1 MMERGKALA
10 LGAGTAALAATGA
23 VTSAAQAAASGV
35 RRAPSDAE
43 LARSIPGGF
52 TSKVAQAGDVRL
64 HYVAGGQGA
73 PLFLLHGWPQTW
85 YEYRKVMPDLAKR
98 YRVIAVDLRG
108 IGGSDKPPSGY
119 DKKTM
124 AGDIH
129 ALAQTL
135 GYDQINIA
143 GHDIGSQVAFSFAV
157 NHAAATTKVA
167 ILDVT
172 HPDESYYER
181 RLLVRP
187 GVPGINLWWH
197 AFNQVRL
204 LPEQLIAGRG
214 QYLTDWIFDDFLLN
228 KNAISKGD
236 RAVFGAAYNDADAIR
251 GGNGWYQAW
260 DQDIADLKNYP
271 KVTAPMLGMANEMF
285 YDGVAQVLP
294 TQGTDVRLVKVTGA
308 GHYFVDEVPDVVVQ
322 TLTGFFG

>member
-1 MMERGKALA
+1 MMERRKALA

-23 VTSAAQAAASGV
+23 VTSAARAATTG
-35 RRAPSDAE
+35 RRLPSSAE
-43 LARSIPGGF
+43 LAGSLPGGF
-52 TSKVAQAGDVRL
+52 TSAVAQAGDVRL
-64 HYVAGGQGA
+64 HYVSGGSGA

-85 YEYRKVMPDLAKR
+85 YEFRKVMPALAKR

-108 IGGSDKPPSGY
+108 IGGSDKPQSGY

-124 AGDIH
+124 AGDIY

-135 GYDQINIA
+135 GYRQINIA

-157 NHAAATTKVA
+157 NHADATTKVA

-172 HPDESYYER
+172 HPDASYYER
-181 RLLVRP
+181 RLLVQP
-187 GVPGINLWWH
+187 GTPGINLWWH

-214 QYLTDWIFDDFLLN
+214 QYLTDWIFDDFLYD
-228 KNAISKGD
+228 KTAISTGD
-236 RAVFGAAYNDADAIR
+236 RSVFGSEYDYADAIR

-260 DQDIADLKNYP
+260 DQDIADLKDYP
-271 KVTAPMLGMANEMF
+271 QVTAPMLGMACEMF
-285 YDGVAQVLP
+285 YDSVAQVLP
-294 TQGTDVRLVKVTGA
+294 TQGTDVSLVEVPGA
-308 GHYFVDEVPDVVVQ
+308 GHYFVDEAPDFVVQ

>member
-1 MMERGKALA
+1 MERRKVLA

-23 VTSAAQAAASGV
+23 VTSTAQAATAAT
-35 RRAPSDAE
+35 RRAPSNAE
-43 LARSIPGGF
+43 LAGSLPGDFRSA
-52 TSKVAQAGDVRL
+52 VAQAGDVRL
-64 HYVAGGQGA
+64 HYVAGGAGA
-73 PLFLLHGWPQTW
+73 PLFLVHGWPQTW
-85 YEYRKVMPDLAKR
+85 YEWRKVMPDLAKR

-108 IGGSDKPPSGY
+108 IGGSDKPQSGY

-124 AGDIH
+124 AGDIY

-135 GYDQINIA
+135 GYRQINIA

-157 NHAAATTKVA
+157 NHADATKKVA

-181 RLLVRP
+181 RLLVQP
-187 GVPGINLWWH
+187 GTPGINLWWH

-214 QYLTDWIFDDFLLN
+214 QYLTDWIFDDFLHDRT
-228 KNAISKGD
+228 AISEGD
-236 RAVFGAAYNDADAIR
+236 RAVFGGEYNDADAIR

-271 KVTAPMLGMANEMF
+271 KVTAPMLGMAHEMF
-285 YDGVAQVLP
+285 YPGLAQVLP

-308 GHYFVDEVPDVVVQ
+308 GHYFVDEAPAFVVQ
-322 TLTGFFG
+322 TLSDFFG